1 VVEVTG
7 RSQSPFSE
15 TPKSLF
21 NSTSD
26 GGKLLMRMYLLE
38 RTARWNHT
46 SKLSPKAWPQSR

>member
-1 VVEVTG
+1 MVEVTG